1 MKNKNLHLYLARV
14 DILSILICK
23 IYIKIIL
30 AICTGL
36 GNTKGS

>member
-14 DILSILICK
+14 DILSILI
-23 IYIKIIL
+23 IKIIL

-36 GNTKGS
+36 GNAKGS